1 MMRPALLGAA
11 LTVLTIP
18 AASGAQVAPPHPP
31 TPVPTIAVTGEG
43 EARAVPD
50 RGYITMGIETRA
62 PTAAAA
68 AAGNART
75 QRAIL
80 DTLRAIGFA
89 SEQLTTANYSV
100 QPEIQYDEN
109 GRRPR
114 VIGYVVSNT
123 VRVDLRR
130 IDQAG
135 QVIDAALAKGANT
148 VHGLSF
154 YLSDPAP
161 SRRAAIVDAVA
172 RARADADALASAAGG
187 TLGELIELSTSAAQP
202 SPVMYR
208 RDMAAVGA
216 AAGPTPIEPG
226 EEVVRA
232 SVNARWAFVPRQ

>member
-1 MMRPALLGAA
+1 
-11 LTVLTIP
+11 
-18 AASGAQVAPPHPP
+18 
-31 TPVPTIAVTGEG
+31 
-43 EARAVPD
+43 
-50 RGYITMGIETRA
+50 MGVETRA

-100 QPEIQYDEN
+100 QPEIQYEEN

-130 IDQAG
+130 VEQAG

-148 VHGLSF
+148 VHGLNF
-154 YLSDPAP
+154 YLSDPSP
-161 SRRAAIVDAVA
+161 SRRAALADAVA
-172 RARADADALASAAGG
+172 KARADAEALATAAGG
-187 TLGELIELSTSAAQP
+187 TLGELVELSTGSSP
-202 SPVMYR
+202 VVPVMYR
-208 RDMAAVGA
+208 RVVATAADAAVQ
-216 AAGPTPIEPG
+216 TPIEAG
-226 EEVVRA
+226 EETIRA
-232 SVNARWAFVPRQ
+232 SVSAIWRFVPGR